1 MHIEIP
7 SSRRFSIFTLFLAAM
22 TAIIVS
28 DMPVTG
34 STLAGPAARVETNET
49 ARKNYDRALALWT
62 RSAIA
67 DYTMKIRFGA
77 FSPLA
82 GEWTIT
88 VKHGTLARWSFRN
101 FENNPRDR
109 AFASKLTVDALFEKA
124 AGSFGNKNDS
134 PMKVYAVYD
143 ATDGHVTLVVRKPG
157 TAGMRNTPK
166 DTSYRYEV
174 IAFKKLDPGE
184 KEL

>member
-1 MHIEIP
+1 MQIEIP
-7 SSRRFSIFTLFLAAM
+7 SSRRISIFTLFLAAM
-22 TAIIVS
+22 TAVIVS
-28 DMPVTG
+28 DMPATG
-34 STLAGPAARVETNET
+34 DTLMGPVARVETNET
-49 ARKNYDRALALWT
+49 ARKSYDRALALWT

-67 DYTMKIRFGA
+67 DYTMKVRFGA

-101 FENNPRDR
+101 SENNPKHRV
-109 AFASKLTVDALFEKA
+109 FASKLTIDALFEKA
-124 AGSFGNKNDS
+124 AGSFGNTNGS
-134 PMKVYAVYD
+134 TMKVYAEYD
-143 ATDGHVTLVVRKPG
+143 KTNGHVTLVARER
-157 TAGMRNTPK
+157 TLATRNAPR

-184 KEL
+184 KEM